1 MYNNLM
7 YTLQGHI
14 TELLAGTRWEE
25 LMQTEIYDKVLHCW
39 FIGELVKNNL
49 KYHLGRLSK
58 TFSN

>member
-39 FIGELVKNNL
+39 FIEELL
-49 KYHLGRLSK
+49 LY
-58 TFSN
+58 